1 MTYRLKAYVLLI
13 VSALISGFA
22 GPVIKLTLGQ
32 LTPEVFLLYRFFIA
46 SIAMV
51 VMLPFVKLKIP
62 KKPGVLRD
70 FLIFGFLNVTL
81 SLGFL
86 FWGASKTTLLE
97 MSLLSIFGPIVAI
110 VIAHFALREHIT
122 KQEKIGIG
130 TAFIGSFVLI
140 VGPFL
145 ATGDHI
151 GQISGNVLIILALVS
166 GSIGSIMVKRLLRQ
180 GVDAMTLTHVPF
192 LIGFIS
198 FLALIIARGTLT
210 ESIIMI
216 RNLSL
221 PYHLG
226 VAYMALLSGTLAY
239 YLGTKAQKSIE
250 VSEAAIFSYIYPIM
264 SAFLAISLL
273 GEKIYPQLII
283 GAIITFV
290 GVFIA
295 EVKRRKRDKQS
306 LS

>member
-1 MTYRLKAYVLLI
+1 MSYRLKAYFLLI
-13 VSALISGFA
+13 ISALISGFA

-46 SIAMV
+46 TIAAII
-51 VMLPFVKLKIP
+51 MLPFVHLKIP
-62 KKPGVLRD
+62 KKPGVLKD
-70 FLIFGFLNVTL
+70 FLLFGFLNVTL

-97 MSLLSIFGPIVAI
+97 MSLLSIFGPIIAI
-110 VIAHFALREHIT
+110 VIAHFTLREHVT
-122 KQEKIGIG
+122 KQERVGILVS
-130 TAFIGSFVLI
+130 FFGSFILV

-151 GQISGNVLIILALVS
+151 GQISGNILVILSLISGAL
-166 GSIGSIMVKRLLRQ
+166 GSIMVKRLLRQ
-180 GVDAMTLTHVPF
+180 GVDTLTLVNVPF
-192 LIGFIS
+192 VIGFVS
-198 FLALIIARGTLT
+198 FLVLIIAQGNLAPSIN
-210 ESIIMI
+210 SII
-216 RNLSL
+216 NLPL

-250 VSEAAIFSYIYPIM
+250 VSEAAIFSYIYPVM

-273 GEKIYPQLII
+273 GEKIYPQLIV
-283 GAIITFV
+283 GAFITFV

-295 EVKRRKRDKQS
+295 EVKRRHG
-306 LS
+306 